1 MTVKEM
7 IARLDE
13 LTPDEIAEL
22 QGEIERRRNAA
33 REHSISPAERVR
45 RLDDAFDRLRD
56 GLTDEEID
64 EITNA
69 MNEEYIEPWDETEWQ
84 D

>member
-22 QGEIERRRNAA
+22 QSEIERRRHAA
-33 REHSISPAERVR
+33 PAHDISPAERVR
-45 RLDDAFDRLRD
+45 RMRAAAQAIREGFSDDEWAEVERA
-56 GLTDEEID
+56 I
-64 EITNA
+64 
-69 MNEEYIEPWDETEWQ
+69 NEE
-84 D
+84 